1 MAKSLTSKWGLSPGL
16 LKFLVVGVTN
26 TLGGYAF
33 YAALVALGVNYAI
46 ALTLEYVA
54 GIAYGFVLNK
64 RWTFNAKGGAAQ
76 QAWRYIALYGLIYVL
91 NVSLLMALV
100 EQGGGNPYVSQL
112 LLLGFLTLLSF
123 VVQKRW
129 IFAQPPKDTHDQQPG

>member
-1 MAKSLTSKWGLSPGL
+1 MVKLLSKWGLSPSF

-33 YAALVALGVNYAI
+33 YAGLLALGVNYAL

-54 GIAYGFVLNK
+54 GIAYGFLLNK
-64 RWTFNAKGGAAQ
+64 RWTFKAKGGAAQ
-76 QAWRYIALYGLIYVL
+76 QVWRYLALYGLIYVL
-91 NVSLLMALV
+91 NVTILMLLV
-100 EQGGGNPYVSQL
+100 ERCALSPYVAQV

-123 VVQKRW
+123 VVQKHW
-129 IFAQPPKDTHDQQPG
+129 IFAKQPIFSNDQ

>member
-1 MAKSLTSKWGLSPGL
+1 MDKLLGKWGLSPSF

-33 YAALVALGVNYAI
+33 YAVLIALGVNYAV

-54 GIAYGFVLNK
+54 GFAYGFLLNK
-64 RWTFNAKGGAAQ
+64 RWTFQAQGESGQ
-76 QAWRYIALYGLIYVL
+76 QAWRYVALYALIYVL
-91 NVSLLMALV
+91 NITLLMLLV
-100 EQGGGNPYVSQL
+100 ERWALSPYLAQI

-129 IFAQPPKDTHDQQPG
+129 IFAKHPTIAHDQ

>member
-1 MAKSLTSKWGLSPGL
+1 MDTSLSKWGISPGL
-16 LKFLVVGVTN
+16 LKFLVVGITN

-64 RWTFNAKGGAAQ
+64 RWTFKAQGGSLR
-76 QAWRYIALYGLIYVL
+76 QAWRYIALYGVIYLL
-91 NVSLLMALV
+91 NVGLLVALV
-100 EQGGGNPYVSQL
+100 ERWGLNPYVSQL
-112 LLLGFLTLLSF
+112 ILLGFLTLLSF
-123 VVQKRW
+123 GVQKRW
-129 IFAQPPKDTHDQQPG
+129 IFAEAQKEQRDQQPG

>member
-1 MAKSLTSKWGLSPGL
+1 MDKLLSKWGLSPSF

-33 YAALVALGVNYAI
+33 YAALIALGVNYAV

-54 GIAYGFVLNK
+54 GIAYGFLLNK
-64 RWTFNAKGGAAQ
+64 RWTFQARGGSGQ
-76 QAWRYIALYGLIYVL
+76 QAWRYVALYGLIYVL
-91 NVSLLMALV
+91 NITLLMLLV
-100 EQGGGNPYVSQL
+100 ERWALSPYLAQI

-129 IFAQPPKDTHDQQPG
+129 IFAKQTTVTHDQ

>member
-1 MAKSLTSKWGLSPGL
+1 MDKLLGKWGLSPSF

-33 YAALVALGVNYAI
+33 YAALIALGVNYAV

-54 GIAYGFVLNK
+54 GIAYGFLLNK
-64 RWTFNAKGGAAQ
+64 RWTFQAQGGSGQ
-76 QAWRYIALYGLIYVL
+76 QAWRYVALYALIYVL
-91 NVSLLMALV
+91 NITLLMLLV
-100 EQGGGNPYVSQL
+100 ERWALSPYLAQI

-123 VVQKRW
+123 VAQKRW
-129 IFAQPPKDTHDQQPG
+129 IFAKQTTVAHDQ